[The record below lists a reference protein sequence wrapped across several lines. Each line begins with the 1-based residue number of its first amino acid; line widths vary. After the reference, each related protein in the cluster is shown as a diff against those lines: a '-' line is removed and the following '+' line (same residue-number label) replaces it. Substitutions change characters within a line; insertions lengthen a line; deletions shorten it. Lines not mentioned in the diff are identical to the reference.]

1 MSQVF
6 GTPRR
11 PAYTVTR
18 TDRLGRPISLGDPLP
33 ESKAIL
39 FTGPPGM
46 GKTRELDQA
55 RALAAQHGWTAIR
68 VEASAR
74 DPLENRFTR
83 AISADLENLRARFGW
98 LRVRKLRKT
107 VRDLTQRARNTQHGA
122 EVRVGAGAVQFI
134 GKRQW
139 DVTPQDNLGTTL
151 NDFADQLGELAASKG
166 QRVLL
171 LVDNIDA
178 ASPRDLA
185 GLNELAVHLEQQGRP
200 VWLVAAGGAMATSR
214 LMAASD
220 RMSGIATTVTNQFDI
235 RELGPMADQ
244 DLRPALTVPLQ
255 QAGIRYQ
262 PEAIDSLLRAA
273 NGDPSRLRALA
284 DTAVAFADPS
294 DGITMATAAAAT
306 ARVNDESAVLYQGR
320 WNRCT
325 DAQKDLLAKVAA
337 QGPNGLSMPAETQ
350 VAGPGRWQAIDEA
363 RQDLVARGLL
373 REHGGERVTIAES
386 GLQDWVNDY
395 LDQTPAA
402 PTPAGQE
409 LARTAQQGA
418 GIAPV
423 HPTGDRAALV
433 SQVFGTARNPVH
445 PVIRTDPLGR
455 PISLDQRLPRGT
467 SVLFTGPPGMGT
479 SHELDRTQALADR
492 NGWTAIR
499 LDASPR
505 EPLENRVIRAVNQDM
520 DKFRQR
526 FGIGAARDL
535 KKALGELAVR
545 TRNAQNG
552 AEVRIGAPGVF
563 QVVGKR
569 QWDDAPRDTV
579 GSTLNELADHL
590 GQLAAEKGEPILLMV
605 DNLDVASDRDL
616 VALTELSAHLE
627 QQGRPVFL
635 VGAGGELATT
645 RLLGASGGQAGIETK
660 VAHRFDIREVPPL
673 TDTQLRQAL
682 TEPLRQAGIP
692 HEPQAVDNLVKAANG
707 NPSRLRTLASSALEL
722 ADPQTGITS
731 GVAKA
736 AMTQLNDRSR
746 TLYEA
751 AWHNCSDAEKELL
764 AKAAV
769 RGPHGLSMP
778 AESAPPGHGR
788 WDLDSAGQGLISRGL
803 LRKSADRIAVADPGL
818 QDWVQTRLG
827 HSAAHAGVALPTA
840 NRPQLSTGDRRDG
853 RHAPGSPREHSGRTV
868 NR

>member
-1 MSQVF
+1 MGQVF

-11 PAYTVTR
+11 PAHTVTR
-18 TDRLGRPISLGDPLP
+18 TDRLGRAISLGDVLP

-46 GKTRELDQA
+46 GKSRELDQA
-55 RALAAQHGWTAIR
+55 QELAARNGWTAIR

-83 AISADLENLRARFGW
+83 AIKADLDKLRSRFGHR
-98 LRVRKLRKT
+98 RVRKLRKT

-122 EVRVGAGAVQFI
+122 EVRVGAAPVQFI
-134 GKRQW
+134 AKRQW
-139 DVTPQDNLGTTL
+139 DVTPQDDIGTTL
-151 NDFADQLGELAASKG
+151 NDFGDQLGELAASKD
-166 QRVLL
+166 QPVLL
-171 LVDNIDA
+171 LVDNVDA

-185 GLNELAVHLEQQGRP
+185 GLNELAVHLEQKGRP

-235 RELGPMADQ
+235 REVGPLSDNE
-244 DLRPALTVPLQ
+244 LRPFLTKPLDD
-255 QAGIRYQ
+255 ARIGYQ
-262 PEAIDSLLRAA
+262 SAAIDNLLRAA

-284 DTAVAFADPS
+284 ETALAYADR
-294 DGITMATAAAAT
+294 DAGITIAAAA
-306 ARVNDESAVLYQGR
+306 AAASQVGKESVVLYQGR
-320 WNRCT
+320 WNQCK

-350 VAGPGRWQAIDEA
+350 AAGSGWREVDKA
-363 RQDLVARGLL
+363 RQLLVARGLL
-373 REHGGERVTIAES
+373 REHDGERVTIAEA
-386 GLQDWVNDY
+386 GFQDWVNDY
-395 LDQTPAA
+395 LEQTPA
-402 PTPAGQE
+402 PAGPIQ
-409 LARTAQQGA
+409 ATQAIAQHGA
-418 GIAPV
+418 GIAPA
-423 HPTGDRAALV
+423 HPTGDRALV
-433 SQVFGTARNPVH
+433 SKVFGTARTPVH
-445 PVIRTDPLGR
+445 PVDRVDQNAQ
-455 PISLDQRLPRGT
+455 PISLDKRLPTRT

-479 SHELDRTQALADR
+479 SHELDRAQALAGR
-492 NGWTAIR
+492 RGWTAIR

-505 EPLENRVIRAVNQDM
+505 EPLENRVVRAVSQDM
-520 DKFRQR
+520 DRFRRR
-526 FGIGAARDL
+526 FGSGEARKL

-545 TRNAQNG
+545 TRNAQHG
-552 AEVRIGAPGVF
+552 AEVRVGVPGGF

-569 QWDDAPRDTV
+569 QWDAAPRDTV

-590 GQLAAEKGEPILLMV
+590 GELAAKKGEPIMLMV

-627 QQGRPVFL
+627 RRGQPVFL
-635 VGAGGELATT
+635 VGAGGELATA

-660 VAHRFDIREVPPL
+660 VAHRFDVREVAPL
-673 TDTQLRQAL
+673 TEAQLRPAL
-682 TEPLRQAGIP
+682 AEPLRQAGIP
-692 HEPQAVDNLVKAANG
+692 YEAQAVDSLVKAANG
-707 NPSRLRTLASSALEL
+707 NPSRLRALAGSALEL
-722 ADPQTGITS
+722 ADPQAGITA

-736 AMTQLNDRSR
+736 ATAQLNSRSR
-746 TLYEA
+746 ALYEA

-769 RGPHGLSMP
+769 RGPRGLSMP
-778 AESAPPGHGR
+778 AESGPSAPGR

-803 LRKSADRIAVADPGL
+803 LRRSGHHVTVADPGL

-827 HSAAHAGVALPTA
+827 QSAAQSGIAHPTTPQ
-840 NRPQLSTGDRRDG
+840 PQLTSAAERPDG
-853 RHAPGSPREHSGRTV
+853 RHALTRDHGGRTI
-868 NR
+868 NAKR

>member
-18 TDRLGRPISLGDPLP
+18 TDLLGRPISLGDNLP

-46 GKTRELDQA
+46 GKSRELDQA
-55 RALAAQHGWTAIR
+55 RELAAQQGWTAIR

-83 AISADLENLRARFGW
+83 AISADLDKLRERYGW

-139 DVTPQDNLGTTL
+139 DVTPQDNIGTTL
-151 NDFADQLGELAASKG
+151 NDFADQLGDLAASKG
-166 QRVLL
+166 QPVLL

-185 GLNELAVHLEQQGRP
+185 GLNELAVHLEQRGQP

-235 RELGPMADQ
+235 RELGPMADH
-244 DLRPALTVPLQ
+244 DLRPALTMPLQ
-255 QAGIRYQ
+255 QAGISYQ
-262 PEAIDSLLRAA
+262 SEAIDSLLRDA

-284 DTAVAFADPS
+284 DTALAFADPQG
-294 DGITMATAAAAT
+294 GITNATAAAAT
-306 ARVNDESAVLYQGR
+306 ARVNEESAVLYQGR

-350 VAGPGRWQAIDEA
+350 AAGPGGWQAIDEA

-395 LDQTPAA
+395 LDQTPAG
-402 PTPAGQE
+402 PTPVSHE

-423 HPTGDRAALV
+423 HPTGERALV
-433 SQVFGTARNPVH
+433 SHVFGTARTPVH
-445 PVIRTDPLGR
+445 PVLRTDQQGR
-455 PISLDQRLPRGT
+455 PISLDQRLPKGT

-492 NGWTAIR
+492 QGWTAIR

-520 DKFRQR
+520 DKFRER

-535 KKALGELAVR
+535 KKSLGELAVR

-590 GQLAAEKGEPILLMV
+590 GQLAADKGEPILLMV

-627 QQGRPVFL
+627 QRGRPVFL

-660 VAHRFDIREVPPL
+660 VAHRFDIREVLPL
-673 TDTQLRQAL
+673 TDAQLRQAL

-692 HEPQAVDNLVKAANG
+692 HEPLAVDNLVKAANG

-722 ADPQTGITS
+722 ADPHTGVTA
-731 GVAKA
+731 GVAKT
-736 AMTQLNDRSR
+736 AMTQLNERSR

-764 AKAAV
+764 VKAAV
-769 RGPHGLSMP
+769 RGPHGLSRP
-778 AESAPPGHGR
+778 AESAPPGPGR
-788 WDLDSAGQGLISRGL
+788 WTLDGASQGLISRGL
-803 LRKSADRIAVADPGL
+803 LRKSGDRITVADPGL

-840 NRPQLSTGDRRDG
+840 PQPQLTTPGERPDG
-853 RHAPGSPREHSGRTV
+853 RHALGPSREHSSRTA